1 MGRASS
7 FGEKIV
13 RPIVVAIDGPAGSG
27 KSTTARR
34 AAQELGFLYL
44 DTGAMYRALTAKA
57 IALGIDPADEAAI
70 TRLAR
75 STNMEIQEQDGVS
88 HVLVDGEDLTDALRS
103 PEISRRVSYVARV
116 PEARRLLVAIQR
128 AIAGERD
135 VVVEGRDIGTVVFPD
150 APVKIYLDASLD
162 ERARRRRLDLEQ
174 SGENVAHEELRRE
187 IARRDEI
194 DSDRSDSPLR
204 RAEGAV
210 VIDTTRLTID
220 QQVAEVLELV
230 RHARGDRTS

>member
-1 MGRASS
+1 V
-7 FGEKIV
+7 K
-13 RPIVVAIDGPAGSG
+13 PIVVAIDGPAGSG

-70 TRLAR
+70 ARLAG
-75 STNMEIQEQDGVS
+75 STNMEIEEQDGVS

-116 PEARRLLVAIQR
+116 PQVRRLLVAIQR
-128 AIAGERD
+128 AIAAERD

-162 ERARRRRLDLEQ
+162 ERARRRGLDLER
-174 SGENVAHEELRRE
+174 SGEKVAHEELQRE

-194 DSDRSDSPLR
+194 DSDRTDSPLR

-220 QQVAEVLELV
+220 EQVADVLELV
-230 RHARGDRTS
+230 RRARGDRTS

>member
-1 MGRASS
+1 M
-7 FGEKIV
+7 K
-13 RPIVVAIDGPAGSG
+13 PIVVAIDGPAGSG

-70 TRLAR
+70 SHLAR
-75 STNMEIQEQDGVS
+75 ETNVEVQEQDGVS

-128 AIAGERD
+128 AIAGQRD

-162 ERARRRRLDLEQ
+162 ERARRRRLDLER
-174 SGENVAHEELRRE
+174 SGEKVAHEELRSD

-220 QQVAEVLELV
+220 QQVAEVIELV
-230 RHARGDRTS
+230 RRARGDRPS